1 MLGGEGNGA
10 NNGGSLV
17 VADGNKIVRCGG
29 KVKGRVVG
37 QLKQSKNVEY
47 MGCRGRVVYGCT
59 QEKQFFYL

>member
-1 MLGGEGNGA
+1 MLGGDGNQG
-10 NNGGSLV
+10 NGGSLV

-29 KVKGRVVG
+29 KGKGRVVG